1 MANEIIRRILW
12 ADDEID
18 LLKPHIR
25 FLEQKGYAVTP
36 VPSGGEALAA
46 LERERYDVLL
56 IDEMMPGMGGLET
69 LDALKQKDVNVPV
82 ILVTK
87 SEEETAQEP
96 GDRTGDPPP
105 PHQAGEP
112 VAGLPRVQ
120 AGVRRAEA
128 PGFATRPRLRGR
140 DAALAEPRSPP
151 ARLARLDRSRGG
163 RRALGRGT

>member
-1 MANEIIRRILW
+1 MANEITRRILW

-36 VPSGGEALAA
+36 VPTGGDALAA

-82 ILVTK
+82 ILITK
-87 SEEETAQEP
+87 SEEERLMEEAIGKRITDYLIKPVNPSQVFLACKRVFDAQKLQ
-96 GDRTGDPPP
+96 DSQRARDYV
-105 PHQAGEP
+105 GEMQRWQS
-112 VAGLPRVQ
+112 LD
-120 AGVRRAEA
+120 
-128 PGFATRPRLRGR
+128 LK
-140 DAALAEPRSPP
+140 
-151 ARLARLDRSRGG
+151 RLDWQG
-163 RRALGRGT
+163 R